1 MDPVMDSAHRDDQ
14 ADGSDAVGVEDI
26 VMDLQ

>member
-1 MDPVMDSAHRDDQ
+1 MDSAHRDDQ